1 MNAFLYA
8 TKDSEVVTLFFREL
22 SVTPKTHGASK
33 LHKCTQCWS
42 HCFHDRVE
50 SNLPNGPISF
60 FCIYLLNQ
68 LLERGS
74 VFPHWR
80 TIKNCRKLSA
90 LKIITMK

>member
-8 TKDSEVVTLFFREL
+8 AEDSEVGNSQLHRKPV
-22 SVTPKTHGASK
+22 GSK

-50 SNLPNGPISF
+50 STLPNGPISF
-60 FCIYLLNQ
+60 FCIYLLSQ